1 MVFAG
6 AAPAQTFQV
15 SPDGSTQSQDQS
27 KPSQAQQL
35 GWGSNIQNA
44 RLARAAQLALE
55 RGDHAQA
62 FEYAKRASQ
71 AAPNDSQLWF
81 LLGYAA
87 RLDGKNQQSVDAY
100 SQGLRLSPSALDGI
114 SGLAQT
120 YSVMGKS
127 EDAER
132 LLKQALAADPRRAN
146 DWLVLGDLYM
156 RAADYTSALDALS
169 HAERVHPDARSEL
182 LIGICYE
189 HLKQIDMASRY
200 FELARKHAPDNP
212 EVQRSMAGYFREVGK
227 YPEAITALKS
237 IRNPKPD
244 VIAELAY
251 TYQLDGKLSDSA
263 RLYAQAANAVPKDI
277 SLQLSAAQAEVAAGS
292 IDQAN
297 PFLQRAAEIDP
308 NYYRLHAIRGEI
320 ARQREQVDE
329 AIKEYNIAL
338 TRLPA
343 EPPEG
348 PLYGIQLHIDLL
360 ELYTADRNP
369 SAAAE
374 QLKTAQEQIDGLNE
388 QGPGRAPFLRLQGA
402 DQNACGQPRRSAE
415 RREGCARH
423 ECH

>member
-1 MVFAG
+1 M
-6 AAPAQTFQV
+6 
-15 SPDGSTQSQDQS
+15 
-27 KPSQAQQL
+27 
-35 GWGSNIQNA
+35 
-44 RLARAAQLALE
+44 ALE

-62 FEYAKRASQ
+62 FEYAKRASE
-71 AAPNDSQLWF
+71 AAPNDPQLWF

-100 SQGLRLSPSALDGI
+100 NHGLRLSPSALDGI

-146 DWLVLGDLYM
+146 DGLVLGDLYM
-156 RAADYTSALDALS
+156 RAADYTSALDALN

-244 VIAELAY
+244 VMAELALY
-251 TYQLDGKLSDSA
+251 LPARRQARAIPPGCTPRRRTRSPKTLPCSSPPPRPRSA
-263 RLYAQAANAVPKDI
+263 T
-277 SLQLSAAQAEVAAGS
+277 GS

-320 ARQREQVDE
+320 ARQREQVGE

-338 TRLPA
+338 TSLPA

-348 PLYGIQLHIDLL
+348 PLYGIQLHMDLL

-369 SAAAE
+369 GAAAE
-374 QLKTAQEQIDGLNE
+374 QLKTAQEQIGRLNE
-388 QGPGRAPFLRLQGA
+388 QGPGRAPFLRLRA
-402 DQNACGQPRRSAE
+402 LIRMHARQPRRSAE
-415 RREGCARH
+415 RRKGCARH